1 MMREA
6 PTISVVV
13 PTLNEARDIVTLLD
27 DLAPLRAAGGEILVV
42 DGDSSDGTAGIAAP
56 YADRV
61 LITPRGRAAQM
72 NAGAAAAGGELL
84 VFLHADTRVPLA
96 TLLRLPEL
104 LARSGQSWGRFDVRI
119 EGRHPLLPIVA
130 WSMNRRSR
138 LTGIATGDQT
148 IFVARALFAQVGGYP
163 DIALMEDIALSR
175 RLKRHGRPLCIRDRV
190 VTSGRRWERK
200 GVVRTILL
208 MWSLRLAYAL
218 GTHPERLARIYGY
231 RSGQG

>member
-13 PTLNEARDIVTLLD
+13 PTLNEAQVIVTLLD

-56 YADRV
+56 YADHV
-61 LITPRGRAAQM
+61 LITRRGRAAQM
-72 NAGAAAAGGELL
+72 NAGAAAASGELL

-138 LTGIATGDQT
+138 LTGMATGDQT

-175 RLKRHGRPLCIRDRV
+175 RLKRRGRPLCVRDPV

-218 GTHPERLARIYGY
+218 GTDPERLARIYG
-231 RSGQG
+231 